1 MSGGFSE
8 AMKDINLSE
17 DSAENS
23 EISEY
28 EDIEII
34 DGFYLENGV
43 QFLWNIGWLLQTNKE
58 TRGRLI
64 FST

>member
-43 QFLWNIGWLLQTNKE
+43 QFL
-58 TRGRLI
+58 
-64 FST
+64 